1 MNLSVSF
8 FLTAIFLGI
17 GLAMDAFS
25 VSLVAG
31 MGEPCMKK
39 GKICAVAGTF
49 SLFQALMPILGW
61 FLVTTVMELFSAVKP
76 FIPFLALIIL
86 SYIGVKMIIEGVK
99 SRHECPVCPKISFSS
114 LIVQGIATSLDA
126 LSVGLE
132 IPSYSLAEA
141 LVTAL
146 VIAVVTFV
154 ICFAGVLLG
163 KKTGALLSCRA
174 TIFGG
179 VILTLIGL
187 EIFITGLF

>member
-1 MNLSVSF
+1 MNLSLSF
-8 FLTAIFLGI
+8 FLTSLFLGI

-39 GKICAVAGTF
+39 SKICAVAGTF
-49 SLFQALMPILGW
+49 SLFQALMPLLGW
-61 FLVTTVMELFSAVKP
+61 FLVTTVMEFFSVLEP
-76 FIPFLALIIL
+76 FVPILALIIL
-86 SYIGVKMIIEGVK
+86 SYIGIKMIIEGVK
-99 SRHECPVCPKISFSS
+99 SRHDCPECRKISFSS

-132 IPSYSLAEA
+132 VSSYSFSEA
-141 LVTAL
+141 LVSALIIAL
-146 VIAVVTFV
+146 VTFI
-154 ICFAGVLLG
+154 ICFAGVIIG

-187 EIFITGLF
+187 EIFITSLF